1 MIMEQVILVCIK
13 IKKMRKKG
21 IIIIFC
27 ICSSAFLGCQNFVA
41 YLKAPVSN
49 QQANDNSVNKKPN
62 STPSSTVDPII
73 GTPTKIGNLEVAQN
87 DFPNRMEWNNA
98 VKACSELGN
107 GWRLPTKN
115 ELNFMYSN
123 RVKIGRFA
131 NNDYWSSTE
140 EDSDNAWRQYF
151 NGGSQALLFKNRG
164 FANVRAVR
172 TF

>member
-1 MIMEQVILVCIK
+1 MKTLFFIPFLFMCTMVI
-13 IKKMRKKG
+13 G
-21 IIIIFC
+21 Q
-27 ICSSAFLGCQNFVA
+27 SSE
-41 YLKAPVSN
+41 
-49 QQANDNSVNKKPN
+49 
-62 STPSSTVDPII
+62 II

-115 ELNFMYSN
+115 ELNLMYGN

-151 NGGSQALLFKNRG
+151 NGGSQALLFKKRG

-172 TF
+172 VF